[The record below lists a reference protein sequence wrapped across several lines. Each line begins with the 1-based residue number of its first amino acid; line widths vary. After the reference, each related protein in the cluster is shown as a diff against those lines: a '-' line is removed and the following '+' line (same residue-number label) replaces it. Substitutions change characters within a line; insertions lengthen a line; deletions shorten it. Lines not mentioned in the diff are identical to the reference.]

1 MTFYRAESSVLH
13 LEVDKRTPQN
23 LLLADNHSLKTTNEK
38 YTTLIVG
45 SALSDGYREGYGNL
59 ARFSHISGFY
69 QMNTTHVLVADH
81 TNDCLRIIDRIRR
94 TTSQFLGNCNHREV
108 LGSHVDGAQ
117 PRFFRPMSLLNYRN
131 NGKWLFLSEAGN
143 QAIRQVYLESKYV
156 YTLIRSEK
164 YGELRNMAEDPH
176 LERLYVSSDYQ
187 ILQVNMNQ
195 GYTTITALAGSPS
208 TNGLRDGSF
217 AETQFLSPR
226 GIAVTRDSKLVVAD
240 NAQKGRLRLL
250 DLYTLTTASLC
261 LKTTCDVN
269 QPYSL
274 LMLQDVNTICIGAQQ
289 AISCLA
295 G

>member
-1 MTFYRAESSVLH
+1 
-13 LEVDKRTPQN
+13 
-23 LLLADNHSLKTTNEK
+23 
-38 YTTLIVG
+38 
-45 SALSDGYREGYGNL
+45 
-59 ARFSHISGFY
+59 
-69 QMNTTHVLVADH
+69 MNTTHVLVADH

-108 LGSHVDGAQ
+108 LGSHVDGAR
-117 PRFFRPMSLLNYRN
+117 PRFFRPMSLLNYRK

-164 YGELRNMAEDPH
+164 YGELRHMAEDPH
-176 LERLYVSSDYQ
+176 FERLYVSSDYQ

-208 TNGLRDGSF
+208 TKGLRDGSF

-240 NAQKGRLRLL
+240 NAQKGRLRFL
-250 DLYTLTTASLC
+250 DLYTLRTTSIC